1 MMLWTLLQV
10 AIGGAVG
17 ASARYLT
24 GVGVLR
30 LVGFQ
35 AIPLGVMVANVLGSF
50 AMGALV
56 VYLGQR
62 GLGHLNALLMTG
74 FLGGYTTFSAFSL
87 ETWTLFER
95 GQMGLVAAYVLMSV
109 GLSLLGLALGVVLM
123 RAALA

>member
-1 MMLWTLLQV
+1 MLWTLLQV
-10 AIGGAVG
+10 AVGGALG

-35 AIPLGVMVANVLGSF
+35 AIPMGVMVANILGSF
-50 AMGALV
+50 LMGALV
-56 VYLGQR
+56 VYFAQR
-62 GLGHLNALLMTG
+62 GLSHLNALVMTG

-109 GLSLLGLALGVVLM
+109 GLSLLGLALGVTLM
-123 RAALA
+123 RAALT